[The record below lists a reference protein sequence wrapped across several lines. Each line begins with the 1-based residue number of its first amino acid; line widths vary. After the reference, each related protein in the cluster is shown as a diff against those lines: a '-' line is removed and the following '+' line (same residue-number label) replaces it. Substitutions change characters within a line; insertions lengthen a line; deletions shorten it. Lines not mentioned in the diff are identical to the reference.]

1 MNEILFDKFGF
12 VADTGKIIFKEG
24 DIGDKMFIIQ
34 SGSVRISKTIN
45 GKEMTLTVLHK
56 GDFFG
61 EMAIVNKVKRSA
73 TATAMNT
80 VNMLTFDRQSFID
93 MIQKD
98 ARIAL
103 NIIDKLC
110 KRLEQTN
117 LQVKNLAE
125 HNKKG
130 MFALNLHY
138 SFQEDST
145 NKDGLNYLTLVRDFS
160 TSLGISQ
167 EEIISYLQEFK
178 EQAIIDIYN
187 NKILLIEK
195 EKLFNIAMKKSST

>member
-1 MNEILFDKFGF
+1 MSELLYNKFGI
-12 VADTGKIIFKEG
+12 VADAGKVIFKEG
-24 DIGDKMFIIQ
+24 DVGDKMYIIQ
-34 SGSVRISKTIN
+34 KGSVRISKNIN
-45 GKEMTLTVLHK
+45 GKEMTLAVMHK

-61 EMAIVNKVKRSA
+61 EMAIVTKVKRTA
-73 TATAMNT
+73 TVTAMNT
-80 VNMLTFDRQSFID
+80 VKMLAFDRQSFLG

-103 NIIDKLC
+103 NVIDKLC

-138 SFQEDST
+138 SFQEEADSSQ
-145 NKDGLNYLTLVRDFS
+145 GINYLSLIRDFS
-160 TSLGISQ
+160 SSLGLAQ
-167 EEIISYLQEFK
+167 DEIISFLQSFK
-178 EQAIIDIYN
+178 EQGIIDIYN
-187 NKILLIEK
+187 NRVTLIK
-195 EKLFNIAMKKSST
+195 KDILFNIATTKTEN